1 MDKQKKAYIFALIV
15 VLFWATVA
23 SAFKITLRYLN
34 FIQLVFWSSFTS
46 MIVLF
51 CISLFER
58 QIKQFLTTFKKG
70 WLNSLFLG
78 FLNPFL
84 YYLVLFKA
92 YSLLPAQQAQPLN
105 QTWAIILAFLSAIIL
120 KQKIGLKSIVALFI
134 SFSGVLLIS
143 TRGELTALKFSSVPG
158 VLLALGSAFIWAFY
172 WILNV
177 KDPRDPIIKLC
188 TNFVF
193 GTFYI
198 LISML
203 IVKEKFFPNSYGII
217 GGIYIGIFEMGVA
230 FYFWLKALSLS
241 RTTAKIGNM
250 VYLVPFLSLIVIRLT
265 VGERILP
272 ATIFGLICIV
282 IGIFIQQYNFN
293 QRKNTNNRML
303 DIK

>member
-34 FIQLVFWSSFTS
+34 FIQLVFWSSLTS
-46 MIVLF
+46 TIVLF
-51 CISLFER
+51 LISLIEGR
-58 QIKQFLTTFKKG
+58 IKTFVTTFKKN
-70 WLNSLFLG
+70 WLNSLLLG

-120 KQKIGLKSIVALFI
+120 KQKVGLKSIIALFI

-143 TRGELTALKFSSVPG
+143 TRGELTTLKFCSITG

-172 WILNV
+172 WIFNV
-177 KDPRDPIIKLC
+177 KDPRDPIVKLC

-198 LISML
+198 LVL
-203 IVKEKFFPNSYGII
+203 VLVTKEKIFPNLYGII
-217 GGIYIGIFEMGVA
+217 GGIYIGIFEMGIA

-241 RTTAKIGNM
+241 KTTAKIGNM

-265 VGERILP
+265 VGEKILP
-272 ATIFGLICIV
+272 STIFGLILI
-282 IGIFIQQYNFN
+282 IAGIFIQQYNFN
-293 QRKNTNNRML
+293 QRKKVNNRIL

>member
-1 MDKQKKAYIFALIV
+1 MDQQRKAYIFALIV

-23 SAFKITLRYLN
+23 SAFKLTLRYLN
-34 FIQLVFWSSFTS
+34 FIQLVFWSSLTS
-46 MIVLF
+46 TIVLF
-51 CISLFER
+51 FISLFDR
-58 QIKQFLTTFKKG
+58 RINKFVTTFKKG

-120 KQKIGLKSIVALFI
+120 KQKIGLKSIIALFI
-134 SFSGVLLIS
+134 SFLGVLLIS
-143 TRGELTALKFSSVPG
+143 TRGELTTLKFSSIPG
-158 VLLALGSAFIWAFY
+158 VLLALSSAFIWAFY
-172 WILNV
+172 WIFNV
-177 KDPRDPIIKLC
+177 KDPREPVVKLC

-198 LISML
+198 SVLML
-203 IVKEKFFPNSYGII
+203 ITKENFFPNLYGVA
-217 GGIYIGIFEMGVA
+217 GGIYIGIFEMGIA

-250 VYLVPFLSLIVIRLT
+250 VYLAPFLSLIVIRLT
-265 VGERILP
+265 VGEKILT
-272 ATIFGLICIV
+272 ATILGLILIIV
-282 IGIFIQQYNFN
+282 GIFIQQYNFYH
-293 QRKNTNNRML
+293 RKKANNRIL
-303 DIK
+303 DNK

>member
-1 MDKQKKAYIFALIV
+1 MDDQRKAYIFALIV

-23 SAFKITLRYLN
+23 SAFKLTLRYLN
-34 FIQLVFWSSFTS
+34 FIQLVFWSSLTS
-46 MIVLF
+46 TIVLF
-51 CISLFER
+51 FISLFDR
-58 QIKQFLTTFKKG
+58 RIKTFVTTFKKG

-120 KQKIGLKSIVALFI
+120 KQKIGLKSIIALFI
-134 SFSGVLLIS
+134 SFLGVLLIS
-143 TRGELTALKFSSVPG
+143 TRGELTTLKFSSIPG
-158 VLLALGSAFIWAFY
+158 VLLALSSAFIWAFY
-172 WILNV
+172 WIFNV
-177 KDPRDPIIKLC
+177 KDPREPVVKLC

-198 LISML
+198 LVLML
-203 IVKEKFFPNSYGII
+203 ITKENFFPNLYGVA
-217 GGIYIGIFEMGVA
+217 GGIYIGIFEMGIA

-265 VGERILP
+265 VGEMILP
-272 ATIFGLICIV
+272 ATILGLILIIV
-282 IGIFIQQYNFN
+282 GIFIQQYNFYH
-293 QRKNTNNRML
+293 RKKANNRIL
-303 DIK
+303 DNK

>member
-1 MDKQKKAYIFALIV
+1 MENEKKAYIFALLV

-34 FIQLVFWSSFTS
+34 FIQLVFWSSLSST
-46 MIVLF
+46 IVLF
-51 CISLFER
+51 LIFLFEGR
-58 QIKQFLTTFKKG
+58 IKTFITTFKKG

-120 KQKIGLKSIVALFI
+120 KQKVGLKSIIALFI

-143 TRGELTALKFSSVPG
+143 TRGELTTLKFSSVPG

-172 WILNV
+172 WIFNL
-177 KDPRDPIIKLC
+177 KDPRDPIVKLL

-198 LISML
+198 LVSML
-203 IVKEKFFPNSYGII
+203 IVKEKFIPNLYGII
-217 GGIYIGIFEMGVA
+217 GGIYIGIFEMGIS

-241 RTTAKIGNM
+241 RTTVKISNM
-250 VYLVPFLSLIVIRLT
+250 IYLVPFLSLIVIRLT
-265 VGERILP
+265 VGEKILS
-272 ATIFGLICIV
+272 ATVFGLILIIV
-282 IGIFIQQYNFN
+282 GIFIQQYNFD
-293 QRKNTNNRML
+293 QRKKTNNRIL
-303 DIK
+303 DNK